1 MNELYV
7 SDCYLYF
14 ETRSDN
20 KDEALDQLMAV
31 CSANGIQLIVD
42 KAVLRDSNG
51 EEMEENK
58 NECDYRK
65 QRNRLIFCKC
75 GRE

>member
-20 KDEALDQLMAV
+20 KDEALDQLMSV
-31 CSANGIQLIVD
+31 CSANGIQLVVD
-42 KAVLRDSNG
+42 RAVLRDSNG
-51 EEMEENK
+51 EEMEEM
-58 NECDYRK
+58 
-65 QRNRLIFCKC
+65 
-75 GRE
+75 